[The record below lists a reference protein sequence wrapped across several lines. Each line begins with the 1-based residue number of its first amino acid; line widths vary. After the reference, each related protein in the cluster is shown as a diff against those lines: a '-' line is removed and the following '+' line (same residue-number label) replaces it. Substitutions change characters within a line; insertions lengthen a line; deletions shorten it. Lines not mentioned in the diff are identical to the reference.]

1 MLRDISRYI
10 PEQQPGALVS
20 DSQTYVPGWN
30 DIFRMNE
37 QQLQGAIRRVC
48 NDPSLEPQRKSYLV
62 QHIMTSRY
70 IASQQRRM
78 ADMYGLSTASLPL
91 DDDGRS
97 AAPAPAPTDRQPAAP
112 VHVPAAAAS
121 VSTSAAVSMSAAPS
135 HATYHSDVFRSLGC
149 KHYRCGARLVAPCC
163 GREVTCRLCHDE
175 LVSDHRMDRY
185 EVTEMVCMHCALRQP
200 VAQDCH
206 GCGRRL
212 AAYYCDICHLFDDE
226 PGRDIYHCPFCNVCR
241 RGKGLGVDFFH
252 CMTCNSCM
260 SLDLHGNHTCREKS
274 LEGTCPVCSDFLF
287 DSNLTVKVCVVGV
300 GVGVMIHVC
309 CCRPRACI
317 DLAFCNIMSLLASCT
332 VSLYAFS

>member
-1 MLRDISRYI
+1 MRCTRHTKQQAADGASPTLGTDLRPPPAALDPQVLQDLSRYI
-10 PEQQPGALVS
+10 PEQGSLVP

-48 NDPSLEPQRKSYLV
+48 NDSSLEPQRKSYLV

-78 ADMYGLSTASLPL
+78 ADMYGLTSASLPL
-91 DDDGRS
+91 DDFPSS
-97 AAPAPAPTDRQPAAP
+97 AAPDQPTT
-112 VHVPAAAAS
+112 AAAS
-121 VSTSAAVSMSAAPS
+121 APT

-149 KHYRCGARLVAPCC
+149 KHYRTAARLVAPCC
-163 GREVTCRLCHDE
+163 SREVTCRLCHDE
-175 LVSDHRMDRY
+175 QVADHRLQRY
-185 EVTEMVCMHCALRQP
+185 DVAEMVCMHCALRQP
-200 VAQDCH
+200 VAQDCR

-241 RGKGLGVDFFH
+241 RGKGLGIDFFH

-260 SLDLHGNHTCREKS
+260 SLDLHGKHTCREKS

-287 DSNLTVKVCVVGV
+287 DSNLTVKVRDFG
-300 GVGVMIHVC
+300 
-309 CCRPRACI
+309 
-317 DLAFCNIMSLLASCT
+317 
-332 VSLYAFS
+332 